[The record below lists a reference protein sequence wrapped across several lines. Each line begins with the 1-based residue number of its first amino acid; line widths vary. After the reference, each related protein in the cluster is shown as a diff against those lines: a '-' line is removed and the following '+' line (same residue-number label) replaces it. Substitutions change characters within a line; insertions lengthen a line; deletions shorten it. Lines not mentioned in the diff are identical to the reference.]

1 MVPAWVRF
9 GVHTLPMPIANVAL
23 RHLML
28 EIVHRHPELADRM
41 GSYASAKVLI
51 EPTDIPIRFHLRLDS
66 PEPITCRRQAA
77 PCTWDA
83 RIAGPIAVLLAMV
96 HGTLDGDALF
106 FSRDITIE
114 GDTNAVLAMRNAI
127 DAAEIDLPSE
137 IAALFGPLGPV
148 ARTTARVALPIMGRL
163 FDVASSRWGV
173 HAT

>member
-1 MVPAWVRF
+1 
-9 GVHTLPMPIANVAL
+9 
-23 RHLML
+23 
-28 EIVHRHPELADRM
+28 
-41 GSYASAKVLI
+41 
-51 EPTDIPIRFHLRLDS
+51 
-66 PEPITCRRQAA
+66 
-77 PCTWDA
+77 
-83 RIAGPIAVLLAMV
+83 VLLAMV

-148 ARTTARVALPIMGRL
+148 ARATARVALPIMGRL